1 MLLTSYIYK
10 VIYINY
16 RMPKQKVV
24 KIKNFPNVET
34 LLLSEIVRCGRCWRA
49 PANQQAPG
57 FSAFVILR
65 RKWWHTYIYVMCHG
79 FVWSPPDNKAIR
91 LIMQSLTS
99 AVQSRHNAVLF
110 KRKGLMVLQ
119 QCRAYWQYPSRHQ
132 IKQYTADRIIY
143 KEHYCNYPP
152 STHSKMCL
160 TG

>member
-1 MLLTSYIYK
+1 
-10 VIYINY
+10 
-16 RMPKQKVV
+16 MPKQKVV
-24 KIKNFPNVET
+24 EIKNFPNVET

-132 IKQYTADRIIY
+132 IKQYTADRIIQ
-143 KEHYCNYPP
+143 
-152 STHSKMCL
+152 STTVTNRTSSVFHPIENVSHWL
-160 TG
+160 TIIKPFLAKIYL